1 MTITIYHDDDHAR
14 VICGKMADLS
24 HYAEYDE
31 NESEKR
37 TSCYF
42 HHASDDYE
50 CTWWEDWTVALEGVT
65 LV

>member
-37 TSCYF
+37 T
-42 HHASDDYE
+42 H
-50 CTWWEDWTVALEGVT
+50 LVT
-65 LV
+65 SIMLPTTMNVRGGKIGR